1 MEVPT
6 PYKRTDLHSEKNLR
20 PEDYRVLE
28 YFNTKID
35 PEMHMMCAMAGDSE
49 LINQFR
55 EDAERIRKMLDER
68 GAKIHGG
75 WSNCDHCGAHYHHG
89 VLLEHI
95 DTEELITV
103 GWICGERRFELSNI
117 EWNRVR
123 LEKVLK
129 QIRHRRSKISK
140 LRTFVRENR
149 EVARMIS
156 RHSKKNTFLSSLRY
170 QLDRDGTLSR
180 AQVDAVPKAVE
191 YIEEQAARIAEIK
204 AEPKSPAPEGRVVVT
219 GEIVFT
225 KSQDSQYGTTWKML
239 VKCDGFR
246 VWCTIPTAIE
256 TENGCFIDLKG
267 RVVTFTATLQRSKDD
282 SSFAFAKRPSKAT
295 LAPAQQQ
302 EAVA

>member
-1 MEVPT
+1 M
-6 PYKRTDLHSEKNLR
+6 RTDVHSEKSLK
-20 PEDYRVLE
+20 PEDYEVIE
-28 YFNTKID
+28 YFYTQI
-35 PEMHMMCAMAGDSE
+35 PEDYHMAAAMGGGSE
-49 LINQFR
+49 LYNEFR
-55 EDAERIRKMLDER
+55 AHAERIRGMLKER
-68 GAKIHGG
+68 GAHIHGG
-75 WSNCDHCGAHYHHG
+75 WSNCDHCGAYYHHG

-95 DTEELITV
+95 QTKELITV
-103 GWICGERRFELSNI
+103 GWICGENRFELSNI
-117 EWNRVR
+117 EWDRVR

-170 QLDRDGTLSR
+170 QLDRDGDLSM
-180 AQVDAVPKAVE
+180 AQVEAVPKAVKR
-191 YIEEQAARIAEIK
+191 IEDHEARIAERE

-225 KSQDSQYGTTWKML
+225 KAQDSQYGTTWKML

-246 VWCTIPTAIE
+246 VWSTIPAAIE

-267 RVVTFTATLQRSKDD
+267 RVVTFTGTLERSKDD
-282 SSFAFAKRPSKAT
+282 NSFAFAKRPSKAT
-295 LAPAQQQ
+295 LAPAQQ